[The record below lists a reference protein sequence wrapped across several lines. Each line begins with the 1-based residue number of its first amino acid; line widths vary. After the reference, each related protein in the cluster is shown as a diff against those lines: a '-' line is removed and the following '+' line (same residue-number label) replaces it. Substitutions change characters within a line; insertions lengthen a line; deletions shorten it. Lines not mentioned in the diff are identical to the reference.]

1 MFAQD
6 LKQQWQ
12 LLHAK
17 WVAANKHAEKLEREL
32 LSTLRLFVEKKAEP
46 PTSRLIYSVERAR
59 GEAGVCRIAAD
70 LFVDHLFLE
79 HSPRQ

>member
-12 LLHAK
+12 PLHAK
-17 WVAANKHAEKLEREL
+17 WVAANQHAEKLEREL
-32 LSTLRLFVEKKAEP
+32 LSAWRLCVEKKAEP
-46 PTSRLIYSVERAR
+46 PGSRLIHSVERAR

-70 LFVDHLFLE
+70 LFVDRLFLE
-79 HSPRQ
+79 HSLRP